1 MMPFARAATLTL
13 MLVGL
18 RPVAGFAGPDRFAQ
32 LQSIYD
38 HETDP
43 VRKANDL
50 AKLEPGQFTSVRNKL
65 SGGDEVEALQE
76 LENFRDEVNTTLVGL
91 QPFAPKAVT
100 HPDGFKN
107 LQIALREALREM
119 DGIITGLDVDKRP
132 WFRAVRS
139 DLQNS
144 QNILIDALFPQK
156 TGKSPSKNPA
166 QGGPQ

>member
-1 MMPFARAATLTL
+1 MKQFAPAAMIALAFL
-13 MLVGL
+13 GL
-18 RPVAGFAGPDRFAQ
+18 WPVFSFSGPNRFAE
-32 LQSIYD
+32 LQAIYD

-43 VRKANDL
+43 VHRANDL
-50 AKLEPGQFTSVRNKL
+50 AKLEPGQFASVREKL
-65 SGGDEVEALQE
+65 AGGDEVEALQE
-76 LENFRDEVNTTLVGL
+76 LEHFRDEVASTITAL
-91 QPFAPKAVT
+91 QPLAPKAES

-144 QNILIDALFPQK
+144 QNVLIDALFPPKPGK
-156 TGKSPSKNPA
+156 TTSKNPSP
-166 QGGPQ
+166 GGPQ